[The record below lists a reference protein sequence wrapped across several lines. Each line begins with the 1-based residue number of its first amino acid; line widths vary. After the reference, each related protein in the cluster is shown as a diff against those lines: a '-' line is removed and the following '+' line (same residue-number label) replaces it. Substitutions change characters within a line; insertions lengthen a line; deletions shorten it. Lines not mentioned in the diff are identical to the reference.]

1 MNWIALLNT
10 KLGFGAVGLV
20 LVLVAIGIGEC
31 QTSRLEAKLARAEQ
45 QLRTAES
52 LAKSYKDSAEGYEKV
67 AGEAWKAV
75 SVLSIAVDETRRV
88 SDSLVARS
96 RIDAARA
103 RRQASEA
110 ETKMRHL
117 EQSIAV
123 DTTLNSCLDLFN
135 RPLPSYW

>member
-10 KLGFGAVGLV
+10 KLGYGAVGLLLA
-20 LVLVAIGIGEC
+20 LVTIGIGQCRE
-31 QTSRLEAKLARAEQ
+31 SRLEAKLARTEQLASEWQGRAEAYRQ
-45 QLRTAES
+45 SAAGYE
-52 LAKSYKDSAEGYEKV
+52 AMADSA
-67 AGEAWKAV
+67 WQAV
-75 SVLSIAVDETRRV
+75 RTLRLAVDETRRV